1 MIQIIQGAQW
11 GSEAKGTIAA
21 ELCIRDNISY
31 AVRTGAINAGHTV
44 YYKGKPYAMQQIPV
58 GWVNPNTK
66 LIIGGA
72 AYVSPEVLEREV
84 GMVSDATGRDIRERL
99 IIDQN
104 AGIHLSEFA
113 NKSAG
118 SGRHHAFGATGK
130 GSSEAIKHKLDA
142 RATGE
147 GDLFRDHKV
156 SIQYDLRD
164 TRRLLFNA
172 YRDGYDIQLEGTQG
186 TWLDFHYGPHPFTTC
201 RQTTAAAWAAEAG
214 LAPGMDYQ
222 VVLVART
229 FPIRVAGN
237 SGPMP
242 QETSWP
248 ILARAMNERLRV
260 HGKPEIV
267 PEDDIRQFEVALKD
281 VCANKYNCTDEL
293 HTLCP
298 ADRWVHRKA
307 LSEAHRDAI
316 NSLQPDRVERLRA
329 LFEITTVTKKLR
341 RIAQMNLGMVNK
353 SARYNNASYI
363 ALTFLNYKFP
373 ELWNEANVANISD
386 EANDYIDSVERAV
399 NCPVKLVSTGPLPE
413 HILEV

>member
-1 MIQIIQGAQW
+1 
-11 GSEAKGTIAA
+11 
-21 ELCIRDNISY
+21 
-31 AVRTGAINAGHTV
+31 
-44 YYKGKPYAMQQIPV
+44 
-58 GWVNPNTK
+58 
-66 LIIGGA
+66 
-72 AYVSPEVLEREV
+72 
-84 GMVSDATGRDIRERL
+84 
-99 IIDQN
+99 
-104 AGIHLSEFA
+104 
-113 NKSAG
+113 
-118 SGRHHAFGATGK
+118 
-130 GSSEAIKHKLDA
+130 
-142 RATGE
+142 
-147 GDLFRDHKV
+147 
-156 SIQYDLRD
+156 
-164 TRRLLFNA
+164 
-172 YRDGYDIQLEGTQG
+172 
-186 TWLDFHYGPHPFTTC
+186 
-201 RQTTAAAWAAEAG
+201 
-214 LAPGMDYQ
+214 
-222 VVLVART
+222 
-229 FPIRVAGN
+229 
-237 SGPMP
+237 MP

-316 NSLQPDRVERLRA
+316 NSLQPDRVDRLRA